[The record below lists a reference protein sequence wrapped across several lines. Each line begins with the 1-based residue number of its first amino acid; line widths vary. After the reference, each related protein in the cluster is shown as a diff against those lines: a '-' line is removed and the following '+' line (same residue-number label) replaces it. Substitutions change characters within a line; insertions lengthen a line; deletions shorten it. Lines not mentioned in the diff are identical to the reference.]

1 MSDYEIA
8 IIGGGGAGL
17 TAALYAGRA
26 GRKTVV
32 FEHMITGGQIATTS
46 LVENYPG
53 FPEGVDGFE
62 LAQNMLKQAEKF
74 GAEVRYEG
82 VETLVRRDDGLFA
95 LGVGD
100 RTLTAKA
107 VIVTAGAA
115 YNHLGVPGEERLTGH
130 GVSYCA
136 TCDGAFF
143 KGQDVIV
150 VGGGDAALDEGLFL
164 TRLVRGVTV
173 VHRRDSFRASKV
185 LQDRAMAD
193 PKFSFVWDSVVEEIL
208 GTDSVTGVRVKN
220 LKTGEINEMPTA
232 AVFIFIGQTPNNHLL
247 KGLVELDSGG
257 HALVDLRMQTSVPG
271 LFVAGDLRAQAA
283 RQLVAACGDGSTAAI
298 SAEHYLADGDE
309 WVQAPASIVNS

>member
-82 VETLVRRDDGLFA
+82 IETLIRRDDGLFE

-115 YNHLGVPGEERLTGH
+115 YNHLGVPSEERLTGH

-232 AVFIFIGQTPNNHLL
+232 AVFIFIGQTPNNYLL

-271 LFVAGDLRAQAA
+271 LFVAGDLRAQSA
-283 RQLVAACGDGSTAAI
+283 RQLVAACGDGATAAI
-298 SAEHYLADGDE
+298 AAEHYLAAMA
-309 WVQAPASIVNS
+309 V

>member
-32 FEHMITGGQIATTS
+32 FEHMVTGGQIATTS

-53 FPEGVDGFE
+53 FADGVDGFE
-62 LAQNMLKQAEKF
+62 LAQSMLKQAEKF

-82 VETLVRRDDGLFA
+82 VESLARRKDGVFE
-95 LGVGD
+95 LGVGGAK
-100 RTLTAKA
+100 LTARA
-107 VIVTAGAA
+107 VILAAGAA

-143 KGQDVIV
+143 KDQDVVV

-164 TRLVRGVTV
+164 TRLVRSVTV
-173 VHRRDSFRASKV
+173 VHRRDTFRAS
-185 LQDRAMAD
+185 
-193 PKFSFVWDSVVEEIL
+193 
-208 GTDSVTGVRVKN
+208 
-220 LKTGEINEMPTA
+220 
-232 AVFIFIGQTPNNHLL
+232 
-247 KGLVELDSGG
+247 
-257 HALVDLRMQTSVPG
+257 
-271 LFVAGDLRAQAA
+271 
-283 RQLVAACGDGSTAAI
+283 
-298 SAEHYLADGDE
+298 
-309 WVQAPASIVNS
+309 

>member
-82 VETLVRRDDGLFA
+82 VETLLRRDDGLFA

-115 YNHLGVPGEERLTGH
+115 YDHLGVPGEERLTGH

-193 PKFSFVWDSVVEEIL
+193 RKFSFVWDSVVEEIL

-220 LKTGEINEMPTA
+220 LKTGEINMMPTA

-298 SAEHYLADGDE
+298 SAEHYLATTG
-309 WVQAPASIVNS
+309 V

>member
-32 FEHMITGGQIATTS
+32 FEQMITGGQIATTS

-257 HALVDLRMQTSVPG
+257 HALVDLRMQTSFPG

-298 SAEHYLADGDE
+298 SAEHYLATTD
-309 WVQAPASIVNS
+309 V

>member
-82 VETLVRRDDGLFA
+82 VETLLRRDDGLFA

-193 PKFSFVWDSVVEEIL
+193 RKFSFVWDSVVEEIL

-220 LKTGEINEMPTA
+220 LKTGEINMMPTA

-298 SAEHYLADGDE
+298 SAEHYLATTG
-309 WVQAPASIVNS
+309 V

>member
-17 TAALYAGRA
+17 TSALYAGRA

-32 FEHMITGGQIATTS
+32 FEQMITGGQIATTS

-62 LAQNMLKQAEKF
+62 LAQSMLKQAEKF

-100 RTLTAKA
+100 RTITAKV

-257 HALVDLRMQTSVPG
+257 HALVDLRMQTNVPG

-298 SAEHYLADGDE
+298 SAERYLADGDE
-309 WVQAPASIVNS
+309 

>member
-17 TAALYAGRA
+17 TAALYAARA

-82 VETLVRRDDGLFA
+82 IETLIRRDDGLFA

-247 KGLVELDSGG
+247 KGLVQLDSGG

-271 LFVAGDLRAQAA
+271 LFVAGDLRAQSA
-283 RQLVAACGDGSTAAI
+283 RQLVAACGDGATAAI
-298 SAEHYLADGDE
+298 AAEHYLAAMA
-309 WVQAPASIVNS
+309 V

>member
-17 TAALYAGRA
+17 TSALYAGRA

-32 FEHMITGGQIATTS
+32 FEQMITGGQIATTS

-62 LAQNMLKQAEKF
+62 LAQSMLKQAEKF

-100 RTLTAKA
+100 RTITAKV

-185 LQDRAMAD
+185 LQDRALAD

-257 HALVDLRMQTSVPG
+257 HALVDLRMQTNVPG

-298 SAEHYLADGDE
+298 SAERYLADGDE
-309 WVQAPASIVNS
+309 

>member
-26 GRKTVV
+26 GRRTVV
-32 FEHMITGGQIATTS
+32 FEHMVTGGQIATTS

-53 FPEGVDGFE
+53 FADGVDGFE

-82 VETLVRRDDGLFA
+82 VETLARSNDGAFE
-95 LGVGD
+95 LGVGHS
-100 RTLTAKA
+100 RISARA
-107 VIVTAGAA
+107 VIITAGAA

-143 KGQDVIV
+143 KGQDVVV

-164 TRLVRGVTV
+164 SRLVRSVTL
-173 VHRRDSFRASKV
+173 VHRRDALRASKV
-185 LQDRAMAD
+185 LQDRVFAD
-193 PKFSFVWDSVVEEIL
+193 PKFSVRWDTVVEEVL
-208 GTDSVTGVRVKN
+208 GEDSVTGVRLKNVKTDAVSE
-220 LKTGEINEMPTA
+220 LPTA
-232 AVFIFIGQTPNNHLL
+232 AVFVFIGQTPNNKLL
-247 KGLVELDSGG
+247 HGLVDLDAGG
-257 HALVDLRMQTSVPG
+257 HALVDLQMRTSVRG
-271 LFVAGDLRAQAA
+271 LFVAGDLRTQAS
-283 RQLVAACGDGSTAAI
+283 RQLVAACGDGATAAI
-298 SAEHYLADGDE
+298 AAEHYLAGNT
-309 WVQAPASIVNS
+309 A